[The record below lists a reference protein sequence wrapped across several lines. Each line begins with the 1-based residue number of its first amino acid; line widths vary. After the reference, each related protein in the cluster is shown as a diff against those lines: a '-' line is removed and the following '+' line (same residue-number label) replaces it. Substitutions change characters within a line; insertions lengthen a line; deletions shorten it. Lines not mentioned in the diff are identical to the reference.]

1 MCGVKLRDFL
11 LVLRTRWLIVVG
23 CILVVTGVAAALTYS
38 QTPLYTAQAKFYLSA
53 EPDATVKD
61 AVSYVVTPQDL
72 NTYVAVLGSPTVMD
86 PLRQSLGLQP
96 GTPINVSASATGE
109 TAILQVTAVDA
120 DPQRAAEIANAT
132 GVALAGAAD
141 QFTTLLRDTDTHIV
155 PKVVTPATAPTVPT
169 SPNPQRN
176 LLLGAF
182 AGLLV
187 GIGIAFVRHTLDTKV
202 REEADIRPFSTEPM
216 LGALPMDKAKTEQ
229 ATIDRDPHSG
239 YAEAIRRL
247 RTNLMFVDVT
257 TAKHS
262 FIVTSAM
269 PGEGKTT
276 TTVNLAMAMATT
288 GGKVLLIDGDLRN
301 PSVARTL
308 GIEGGAG
315 LTTVL
320 LGQAGVDDVVQR
332 WRDTSLHVLTAG
344 AIPPNPSELLG
355 SEPMRELF
363 DKLAHEFDFILIDS
377 PPVVPV
383 VDAVLLDRLTGGTLM
398 VVASHKT
405 KKRDLASAVK
415 QLDTV
420 GAKLV
425 GFALNFVPVSESDAR
440 RYGYYRFQETPS
452 STAAAGKP
460 QKSSR
465 AKPRADAKGRR
476 VAKKSR
482 AQSVDSLDQPL

>member
-1 MCGVKLRDFL
+1 VKLRDFL

-38 QTPLYTAQAKFYLSA
+38 QTPLYTAQSKFYLAAKPNSSQ
-53 EPDATVKD
+53 KD
-61 AVSYVVTPQDL
+61 AIAYVVTPQDL

-86 PLRQSLGLQP
+86 PLRASLTLSPQD
-96 GTPINVSASATGE
+96 PINVSAGATGE
-109 TAILQVTAVDA
+109 TAILQVTAVDP
-120 DPQRAAEIANAT
+120 DPARAAEIANKT
-132 GVALAGAAD
+132 GDALAGAAD
-141 QFTTLLRDTDTHIV
+141 EFTTLLRDTGTEIEA
-155 PKVVTPATAPTVPT
+155 KAVTPATTPTVPT

-202 REEADIRPFSTEPM
+202 REEADIRPFSKEPM
-216 LGALPMDKAKTEQ
+216 LGALPMDKAKTDQ
-229 ATIDRDPHSG
+229 VTIDRDPHSG

-320 LGQAGVDDVVQR
+320 LGQAGIDDVVQR
-332 WRDTSLHVLTAG
+332 WRDTSLYVLTSG

-405 KKRDLASAVK
+405 KKRDLGSAVK

-465 AKPRADAKGRR
+465 AKPHVDAKGRR

-482 AQSVDSLDQPL
+482 AKSADSLDQPL